1 MGKTG
6 RIDTNRKGCAMK
18 SKSEVIWF
26 DLGTPK
32 QVTFF
37 EPIIK
42 EIQYQG
48 IEVLITTR
56 ISEDYIEPVKLL
68 ELKRLKYYVIGE
80 YGGRRLKSK
89 LTSALNRQI
98 ALNEFIQNFAIKK
111 LVNLGSVDGC
121 RVAFGN
127 GIEIVSFFDIP
138 SRYIDGILTP
148 IAKLTLPLSTKI
160 FHPFVV
166 PRSYFIPF
174 VGDENVYTYDFLDPI
189 IYLQTQTP
197 DGSFFNKLKIDK
209 NKKTIVF
216 REEEYMASY
225 VMNKT
230 NFVYNALKS
239 IDANLVI
246 IPRYESGYLK
256 KEFPYAII
264 IEEKIDLSKLLP
276 FADIFIG
283 GGGTINIEACYW
295 GIPVISTR
303 SFVTHYDKFLI
314 DNGMMFLAQTEKE
327 IVELYEKY
335 AGCKVENNI
344 LKQQKADVKSLVN
357 EVIK

>member
-1 MGKTG
+1 MKY
-6 RIDTNRKGCAMK
+6 KGGI
-18 SKSEVIWF
+18 IWF

-42 EIQYQG
+42 EIQHRD
-48 IEVLITTR
+48 IAVLITTR
-56 ISEDYIEPVKLL
+56 ISEGYAEPVKLL
-68 ELKRLKYYVIGE
+68 ELRGLKYYAFGE
-80 YGGRRLKSK
+80 YGGERLKSK

-98 ALNEFIQNFAIKK
+98 ALNEFIQNFPIKK

-138 SRYIDGILTP
+138 SRGIGNILTP
-148 IAKLTLPLSTKI
+148 IARLTLPLSTKI

-166 PRSYFIPF
+166 PRSYFTHF

-197 DGSFFNKLKIDK
+197 DDSFFKALKIDK
-209 NKKTIVF
+209 NKKTVVF
-216 REEEYMASY
+216 REEEYKASY
-225 VMNKT
+225 VTNKT
-230 NFVYNALKS
+230 NFAYNALKS
-239 IDANLVI
+239 IDANLII
-246 IPRYESGYLK
+246 IPRYESNHLK
-256 KEFPYAII
+256 EEFPHAII
-264 IEEKIDLSKLLP
+264 VEEKMDLSKLLP

-295 GIPVISTR
+295 GTPVISTR

-314 DNGMMFLAQTEKE
+314 DNGLMFLAQTEGEIIKLYKE
-327 IVELYEKY
+327 H
-335 AGCKVENNI
+335 AGKRLTNNV
-344 LKQQKADVKSLVN
+344 LREQHADVKSLVD